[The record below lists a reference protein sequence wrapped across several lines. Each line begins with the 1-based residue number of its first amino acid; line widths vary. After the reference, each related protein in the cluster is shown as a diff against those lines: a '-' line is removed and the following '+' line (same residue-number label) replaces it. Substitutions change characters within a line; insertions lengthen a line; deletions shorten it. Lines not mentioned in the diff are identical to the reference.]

1 MRARQRLRGFIFL
14 AAFGLGFGAL
24 LPAAE
29 ALDVEYFKKQIE
41 PYRKLPEF
49 VAPGPPF
56 DARKC
61 MQGKSILSIPVSSA
75 NPFTKNI
82 EDAMSATAKRIG
94 FKFIEWENQGQPSQ
108 WLQGMDHA
116 ISQKVNLRSEE
127 HTSELQSQSNL

>member
-61 MQGKSILSIPVSSA
+61 MQGKSILTRFCEPVIVTA
-75 NPFTKNI
+75 GTTNW
-82 EDAMSATAKRIG
+82 AMLS
-94 FKFIEWENQGQPSQ
+94 
-108 WLQGMDHA
+108 
-116 ISQKVNLRSEE
+116 
-127 HTSELQSQSNL
+127 